1 MAVSPNTNFTS
12 GDVLTAAQM
21 NKFPRGLMAD
31 VVISS
36 TSDTS
41 VTAEEVM
48 LTVTWTAVANRQ
60 YRLVYIE
67 PALSGTSIT
76 SATFR
81 LRSDSVTGTV
91 LNSAVVAISSTTLT
105 FSGFVEAFPNFA
117 AGSNTVVATLQYSAG
132 TGTATR
138 SGTRLAM
145 LYVEDVGAA

>member
-1 MAVSPNTNFTS
+1 MTVSPNTDFTS

-31 VVISS
+31 VVTSS
-36 TSDTS
+36 TTDTS

-48 LTVTWTAVANRQ
+48 LAVTWTAVANRN
-60 YRLVYIE
+60 YRIVYIE

-91 LNSAVVAISSTTLT
+91 LNSAVVAISSTSLT
-105 FSGFVEAFPNFA
+105 FSGSVQSIGPIG
-117 AGSNTVVATLQYSAG
+117 AGSQTVVATLQYSAG

-138 SGTRLAM
+138 SATRLAM